1 MREVSAPNNHS
12 TAAVCALSGKT
23 FALFGAVK
31 CFKQVM
37 RHWFVPSSYA
47 SNVGR
52 NGDAGYVQKVQK
64 DAGRKYHA

>member
-47 SNVGR
+47 SNVGQ
-52 NGDAGYVQKVQK
+52 GAEQVYDQTGQK
-64 DAGRKYHA
+64 DDGC